1 MNDDTS
7 TETPSSINI
16 ESMQQ
21 YVLLGIDAE
30 GKQVSLISPN
40 MTLEDIGGYIGR
52 LQASLAIH
60 TAMNMAK
67 LAYAQH
73 PTTSGKI
80 VTPGGFKRQ

>member
-1 MNDDTS
+1 
-7 TETPSSINI
+7 
-16 ESMQQ
+16 MQQ
-21 YVLLGIDAE
+21 YVLLGIDAD

-67 LAYAQH
+67 LAHAQH
-73 PTTSGKI
+73 THGASKI
-80 VTPGGFKRQ
+80 VTPGGFKKQ